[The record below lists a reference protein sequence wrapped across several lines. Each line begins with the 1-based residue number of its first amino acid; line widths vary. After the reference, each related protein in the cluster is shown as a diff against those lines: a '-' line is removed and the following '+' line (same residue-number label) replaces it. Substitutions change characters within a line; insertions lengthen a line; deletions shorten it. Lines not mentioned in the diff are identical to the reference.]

1 MKNNKLNIIAGS
13 LITGAIVS
21 TASLSG
27 NASNLFSFESLGSG
41 AEIRTSLL
49 NKAMTDHSLNTFEL
63 KCGEQSKADTTKP
76 AAKKAEGKTTDAK
89 CGEGKCGEGKC
100 GEKKAD
106 TNKSENKTKDAKCG
120 EGKCGVE

>member
-76 AAKKAEGKTTDAK
+76 AAKKAEGKTKDA
-89 CGEGKCGEGKC
+89 KCGEGKC